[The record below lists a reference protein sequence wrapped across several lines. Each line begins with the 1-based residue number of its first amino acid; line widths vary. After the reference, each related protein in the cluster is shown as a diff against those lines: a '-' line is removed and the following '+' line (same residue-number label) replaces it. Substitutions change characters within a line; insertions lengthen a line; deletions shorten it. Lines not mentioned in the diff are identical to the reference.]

1 MPIAHRNLGDYKL
14 QQVRQCINKRK
25 TPNTGTFGGPM
36 QTGGFIFD
44 EDDLRWQQIKLLL
57 VFTPALLL
65 C

>member
-1 MPIAHRNLGDYKL
+1 M
-14 QQVRQCINKRK
+14 QV
-25 TPNTGTFGGPM
+25 
-36 QTGGFIFD
+36 GGFIFGAVFLFFG